1 MEAHKAKAS
10 KFVLNYGLILGLI
23 LVVLGVIMYVLD
35 YHLQPHWSFMV
46 LTLIVFIAVVTYGIK
61 AYKKENGG
69 FLSIGDAIKVAVG
82 IALVA
87 AILSGIWV
95 LLLSTVLEPDFM
107 EQAIELERQKAFAN
121 NPSLTEEQ
129 WEKGLEMS
137 EAFRGPWVTFAFT
150 LVVDMLFGLLIGL
163 IAGAVMKQNRPY
175 EV

>member
-1 MEAHKAKAS
+1 MEAQKAKARKS
-10 KFVLNYGLILGLI
+10 VLNYGLLLGFI
-23 LVVLGVIMYVLD
+23 LVVLGVVMYVLD

-61 AYKKENGG
+61 AFKKENGG
-69 FLSIGDAIKVAVG
+69 FLSIGEAIKVGVG

-87 AILSGIWV
+87 AIISGIWV
-95 LLLSTVLEPDFM
+95 LLLTTVIEPGFM

-121 NPSLTEEQ
+121 NPGLTDEQ

>member
-1 MEAHKAKAS
+1 MEAQKAQARKS
-10 KFVLNYGLILGLI
+10 VLNYGLLLGFI
-23 LVVLGVIMYVLD
+23 LVVLGVVMYVLD

-61 AYKKENGG
+61 AFKKENGG
-69 FLSIGDAIKVAVG
+69 FLSIGEAIKVGVG
-82 IALVA
+82 VALVA
-87 AILSGIWV
+87 AIISGIWV
-95 LLLSTVLEPDFM
+95 LLLTTVIEPGFM

-121 NPSLTEEQ
+121 NPGLTDEQ